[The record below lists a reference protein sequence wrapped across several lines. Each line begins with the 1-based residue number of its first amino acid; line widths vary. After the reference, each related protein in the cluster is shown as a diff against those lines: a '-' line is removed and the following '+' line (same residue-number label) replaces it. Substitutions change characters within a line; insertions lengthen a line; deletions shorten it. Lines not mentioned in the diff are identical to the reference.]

1 MKAGPLAAMLCL
13 AACATPSASE
23 TDLDTALNSSYH
35 QSASDAD
42 LKHRLI
48 KTGAGLMR
56 ANAELCPARREIIT
70 ATERFDI
77 CANKVGLESSPVKN
91 AHTNGQTILV
101 TTAMIDALSDDELAF
116 IIAHEL
122 AHSVAGHD
130 IENGSYPA
138 AELEADRIALF
149 LMARAGFHLPAA
161 DNALQKL
168 GVAGQSAT
176 DSHPSGLQRQR
187 VLYEARGEIAN
198 LMRRGQS
205 LTP

>member
-1 MKAGPLAAMLCL
+1 MKAVPVAAMLCL
-13 AACATPSASE
+13 AACATPNVSE
-23 TDLDTALNSSYH
+23 PDLDTALNASYH
-35 QSASDAD
+35 QSASNAD
-42 LKHRLI
+42 LKNRLI

-56 ANAELCPARREIIT
+56 ANAALCPEQREIVT

-77 CANKVGLESSPVKN
+77 CANKVGITPSPVKN

-101 TTAMIDALSDDELAF
+101 TTAMIDAVSNDELAF
-116 IIAHEL
+116 VIAHEL

-161 DNALQKL
+161 DSALQKL

-176 DSHPSGLQRQR
+176 ASHPSGLQRQR
-187 VLYEARGEIAN
+187 VLYETRGEIAN

-205 LTP
+205 IAP